1 MEKKT
6 GKKLIMGGIA
16 LLAAGGL
23 LFAGW
28 KVLGPKFLA
37 PKADTT
43 ETTDGSEVKTLAS
56 VLIDGCDGG

>member
-23 LFAGW
+23 LFDRMEGTW
-28 KVLGPKFLA
+28 SKVPR
-37 PKADTT
+37 T
-43 ETTDGSEVKTLAS
+43 
-56 VLIDGCDGG
+56 